1 MARSLLTGSLPQ
13 GIGIGAVMA
22 VIAARDVLKK
32 WTETRIDQAVRSID
46 IVVGDWKREN
56 DVTGLDAVAIDTI
69 DVLCILECD
78 HEIVPA
84 LKDLSLRE
92 RIAVA
97 ILNEAVERPHVATK
111 GGAVLAAYT
120 IGTMEG
126 IGKMYTEE
134 WLPHIWRGVKVLRG
148 ASKAHA
154 EVHGTVEEKNQRW
167 ADQCAAYDCALKT
180 TRYKTQAKSKAA
192 VQCGVAIRTIER
204 ALKKRRESNI

>member
-1 MARSLLTGSLPQ
+1 MARSLLTGSLPK
-13 GIGIGAVMA
+13 GIGIGAGMA

-46 IVVGDWKREN
+46 IAVDDWKREN
-56 DVTGLDAVAIDTI
+56 DVTGLQAAIVDTI
-69 DVLCILECD
+69 DVLCVLEWD
-78 HEIVPA
+78 HETVPA
-84 LKDLSLRE
+84 LKDLSPRE

-97 ILNEAVERPHVATK
+97 ILNEARERPHVATK

-120 IGTMEG
+120 IGTLEG

-148 ASKAHA
+148 ASIA
-154 EVHGTVEEKNQRW
+154 HGTAEEKNQRW

-192 VQCGVAIRTIER
+192 EQFGVSIKTIER
-204 ALKKRRESNI
+204 ALRKRREGTI